1 VTKAEQTRQ
10 YILDKTAPI
19 FNKKGYDGTTLSDLE
34 RVTGLTKGSLYGNF
48 SGKEEL
54 ASEAF
59 RYSMKKVKAMVEDA
73 LEYAVSNREQLEALL
88 TFFSHYV
95 FNPPVA
101 GGCPLLNSA
110 VEADDYRTA
119 MRKVVVEE
127 LLSVVSFIERLLKK
141 GIQAGEFKK
150 EIKPRELAFIFFCSI
165 EGALMFSRAERS
177 EEPMKII
184 VKHCKSILDQISK

>member
-10 YILDKTAPI
+10 YILDKTAPL
-19 FNKKGYDGTTLSDLE
+19 FNKKGFDGTTLSDLE

-59 RYSMKKVKAMVEDA
+59 RYSMKKVKAMVADA
-73 LEYAVSNREQLEALL
+73 LEGAVSNREQLEALL

-110 VEADDYRTA
+110 VEADDYRTS
-119 MRKVVVEE
+119 MRTVVVEE
-127 LLSVVSFIERLLKK
+127 LLSVISFIERLVKK
-141 GIQAGEFKK
+141 GIRAGEFKK
-150 EIKPRELAFIFFCSI
+150 GIKPRELAFIFFCSI

-177 EEPMKII
+177 EEPMKIV
-184 VKHCKSILDQISK
+184 VKHCKLILDQISK